1 MEWAAADGSHAIPFL
16 EVDEGTDVY
25 QLLADAILALHFA
38 YVAFVLLGGLLV
50 LRFPR
55 LGWLHLPAAAWSAAV
70 EFMDWVCPLTLWEN
84 RFHALAGGAAYQG
97 DFLWRYLL
105 RIMYPAGMTP
115 DMHALLGGIVVALN
129 GAVYAAVL
137 ALRRRRQRR

>member
-1 MEWAAADGSHAIPFL
+1 MKP
-16 EVDEGTDVY
+16 DEGMDVY

-55 LGWLHLPAAAWSAAV
+55 LGWLHLPAVAWAAAV
-70 EFMDWVCPLTLWEN
+70 EFTDGVCPLTVWEN
-84 RFHALAGGAAYQG
+84 RFHALAGGATYQG

-105 RIMYPAGMTP
+105 PIIYPAGLTA
-115 DMHALLGGIVVALN
+115 DLHALLGGIVVALN
-129 GAVYAAVL
+129 VAIYAAVL
-137 ALRRRRQRR
+137 ALRRRRHRH